1 MAEVVKTLV
10 KHCRQKYGNRFEFFI
25 TGSYARNEKD
35 FKDYDIA
42 IYDNDNECKQ
52 WEDILNVFYNKT
64 EMDDKPIDAQVDQ
77 MFKVVSRMSGDT
89 LYKYKDELVKRYIY
103 STVDLK
109 DKKNVKYENIY
120 GNLWQKEVLL
130 VNPKH
135 RKMGLDK
142 IQRISMEL

>member
-1 MAEVVKTLV
+1 MEVVKTLV
-10 KHCRQKYGNRFEFFI
+10 NHCKKKYKNRFQYFI

-42 IYDNDNECKQ
+42 INDNDNECKQ
-52 WEDILNVFYNKT
+52 WEDVLNVFYNKT

-89 LYKYKDELVKRYIY
+89 LHNYKDELVKRYIY

-120 GNLWQKEVLL
+120 GNLWQKKVLL